1 MKRLHSFKH
10 IVFFGLVAALPAALA
25 FGCKKS
31 SEPSGAVS
39 ASASA
44 SAAPIVLT
52 PPPGADADLFKQ
64 LVTIVEKCKIN
75 VDEATASCPGE
86 EARKL
91 GEEFSTGR
99 RSRVDAVRT
108 FALALASEEPKMRAA
123 ATAVLHS
130 GFRSNWGAERKPGD
144 VKAEDADAL
153 LKAVVALPKSNVR
166 RALPA
171 AVHAS
176 ILANRSSELYAE
188 LDKSKEPEVASVGYR
203 YVMTHGRL
211 DAFPKI
217 QEVAKSTETRVAL
230 SAIESVQNMEKWT
243 EAEQAAIC
251 PWATQFLS
259 DQRPSVAARASSS
272 LSNCGGKFLDEIL
285 SGGEKALKEGTFASA
300 RLTGL
305 RSLCTPA
312 RKAQANSNPPTD
324 AQCERA
330 RSLLEKVVQAP
341 KLDVATRSSALVALT
356 NQWNDA
362 RTLAFVKRLQASKA
376 EGLTEQLKTALRRL
390 ERKDPVGP
398 GSGSPPHPAA
408 PRLAPSARTPG

>member
-10 IVFFGLVAALPAALA
+10 IVFFGLVAGLPATLAL
-25 FGCKKS
+25 GCKKS
-31 SEPSGAVS
+31 SEPSGAAS
-39 ASASA
+39 ALASA
-44 SAAPIVLT
+44 SAAPLVLT
-52 PPPGADADLFKQ
+52 PPPGADADLFNR
-64 LVTIVEKCKIN
+64 LVTIVEKCNIN
-75 VDEATASCPGE
+75 VNEATASCPGD

-91 GEEFSTGR
+91 GDEFSSGR

-108 FALALASEEPKMRAA
+108 FALALGSPEPKMRAA
-123 ATAVLHS
+123 AAAVLHS
-130 GFRSNWGAERKPGD
+130 GFRSNWGADRKPGD

-153 LKAVVALPKSNVR
+153 LKAVVALPKTNIR

-176 ILANRSSELYAE
+176 ILGNRSGELYAE
-188 LDKSKEPEVASVGYR
+188 LDKAKEPEVTSVGYR

-211 DAFPKI
+211 DAFAKI
-217 QEVAKSTETRVAL
+217 QEVGKSTETRVAL
-230 SAIESVQNMEKWT
+230 SAIEAVQNMDDWT

-259 DQRPSVAARASSS
+259 DQRPSIAARASSAIT
-272 LSNCGGKFLDEIL
+272 NCGGKFLDEIL
-285 SGGEKALKEGTFASA
+285 SAGEKALKEGTFSSA

-305 RSLCTPA
+305 RSLCTTS
-312 RKAQANSNPPTD
+312 RKAQRNPPTD

-341 KLDVATRSSALVALT
+341 KLEVATRSSALVALT

-390 ERKDPVGP
+390 ERKDPAGP
-398 GSGSPPHPAA
+398 GSGSPPKAA
-408 PRLAPSARTPG
+408 PPRPVPSAHAPG